1 MRWNES
7 EMVQLAWD
15 PNWSWEGKLTY
26 KSSKNSMKSK
36 HLSGIFQ
43 GGTSSDEPRERLTCP
58 QLCKTLEFLV

>member
-1 MRWNES
+1 MRWNEN

-36 HLSGIFQ
+36 HLTGIFH
-43 GGTSSDEPRERLTCP
+43 GGTNSEEPRER
-58 QLCKTLEFLV
+58 F